1 MRKILKYLIGLLF
14 CSSLLVTLIPFM
26 EVQKTDICLMDLFR
40 AVAAGSDTSASKY
53 VLEPIQEFLAGPLV
67 IVLIIFVTILICM
80 VSMFVSG
87 WKSSYIIALSG
98 AVIING
104 EVAVLAWRL
113 YTDVYA
119 VIKDNAI
126 LLLLFDNINIKILP
140 LYVWCTIYVLI
151 IAGSIWGITYIVRED
166 GKVKKAALLESRS
179 KMIKPYDAERDITPE
194 IVGEPEWKSEPN
206 NEIST
211 EGELSEDDIMTEI
224 ADLDMMPDNILRC
237 PQCGSIVDEG
247 AAFCGICGFKLK

>member
-1 MRKILKYLIGLLF
+1 
-14 CSSLLVTLIPFM
+14 
-26 EVQKTDICLMDLFR
+26 
-40 AVAAGSDTSASKY
+40 
-53 VLEPIQEFLAGPLV
+53 
-67 IVLIIFVTILICM
+67 
-80 VSMFVSG
+80 MFVSG

-194 IVGEPEWKSEPN
+194 IVGEPEWKHEYSKIFYSGFRIKASAGRELTRGEILEIGKVVLN
-206 NEIST
+206 NQT
-211 EGELSEDDIMTEI
+211 LSRQLYVLGWDTLEVI
-224 ADLDMMPDNILRC
+224 DMKTSKGCRWALKEFVKLGLMIDFGNN
-237 PQCGSIVDEG
+237 
-247 AAFCGICGFKLK
+247 GFLNK